1 MSDPLLDWRQEF
13 PILDRTTYLISHSLG
28 AMPRRAHERLA
39 EYGKVW
45 ETRGVRAW
53 HEVWWEYPRQVG
65 DLIGKILNAPA
76 DCVAMHQNVSVAV
89 SLLFSCFDWAKSKRN
104 KIVTNDLEFPSVLYV
119 CEEQTRLGAKH
130 FSVKSRDRMEPDYE
144 ALLAAIDETTQ
155 FVVISLVFFRNGALS
170 DLAAVA
176 KRAHEMG
183 ALVLVDGYQGVGAVP
198 LDVQK
203 MDIDFL
209 AGGSV
214 KWLLGGP
221 GAGYLYVKPS
231 HLQKLEPRITGWAAH
246 ARPFAFETERI
257 DYANDIYR
265 MQHGT
270 ASLPSLYAARS
281 GYEIVGE
288 IGVAKIR
295 EKSLRQTRR
304 MIELAESK
312 GFSVRTPKSDTRRG
326 GYIAIDVPHGAA
338 VVKALEKREI
348 LCDYRPGSGIRL
360 SPHFYTKD
368 EELDFAI
375 GEIAK
380 AVTTKAYE
388 PFLGGAVTH

>member
-1 MSDPLLDWRQEF
+1 MNDSLLDWRKEF
-13 PILDRTTYLISHSLG
+13 PILDRTNYLISHSLG

-65 DLIGKILNAPA
+65 DLIGKIVNAPA
-76 DCVAMHQNVSVAV
+76 GSIAMHQNVSVAV
-89 SLLFSCFDWAKSKRN
+89 SLLFSCFDWAKTKRN

-130 FSVKSRDRMEPDYE
+130 VSVKSRDRMEPDYE
-144 ALLAAIDETTQ
+144 ALLGAIDETTQ

-170 DLAAVA
+170 DIAPVV
-176 KRAHEMG
+176 KRAHKVG
-183 ALVLVDGYQGVGAVP
+183 AYVLVDGYQGVGAVP

-203 MDIDFL
+203 MDVDFL

-231 HLQKLEPRITGWAAH
+231 LLGKLEPKVTGWMAH

-257 DYANDIYR
+257 DYTKDIYR

-270 ASLPSLYAARS
+270 ASLPALYAARS
-281 GYEIVGE
+281 GYEIIGE
-288 IGVAKIR
+288 IGVARIR

-304 MIELAESK
+304 LIELAESK
-312 GFSVRTPKSDTRRG
+312 GFAVRTPKSDARRG
-326 GYIAIDVPHGAA
+326 GYIAVDVPHGAA

-348 LCDYRPGSGIRL
+348 LCDFRPGSGIRL
-360 SPHFYTKD
+360 SPHFYSKD
-368 EELDFAI
+368 EELDLAI
-375 GEIAK
+375 GAISE
-380 AVTTKAYE
+380 AVSSKAYE